1 MKLRKTIATL
11 LSVVM
16 LFTLFTPFTVS
27 AEATPVIS
35 VESVTDIAGATVNVD
50 VTIENNPGIL
60 GATLALTYDDGLTL
74 VNATE
79 GEAFSALMMTKPGA
93 FTSPCNFLW
102 DGQEIN
108 AGNIK
113 DGTILSL
120 KFKISENANAGDEYA
135 VNLSYA
141 SGDIFDANVQP
152 IDIAINSGSIS
163 IVDYLP
169 GDLNGDRTVNSGDII
184 LLRRHVAGGYQQTIN
199 ESAGDVNS
207 DGKQNSG
214 DIILIRRYVA
224 GGYPDV
230 ILKPSK
236 PLCNHIMN
244 EVPYNAPTCL
254 ENGNI
259 AYWSCSRCNK
269 LYSDKNGITAIKQ
282 EDTIIN
288 ASGHTIVIDP
298 AVEPTY
304 DNTGLTEGRH
314 CSVCKTVTVEQIVLP
329 PLEKENYSITYYI
342 DNNDEYLKSIVV
354 DNPNP
359 YSYSKEDGLVLQDL
373 IVDGYNFVGWYTAQ
387 TGGERVTE
395 IKAGETGNKTL
406 YAHWEKVTYTISFA
420 SDMVPVNSITY
431 SVGEEKPLPKP
442 TLDKY
447 TFVGWSDKD
456 DKMWDSIPAGTIGN
470 ITLYANWASNRN
482 KAVAKTTL
490 EDPIICED
498 SENGVI
504 LFTYE
509 IGEIKNVPLFTM
521 FKLNCSYG
529 IISSTERLETDE
541 ILESQAKT
549 IAQTV
554 SKATTD
560 SASWTLSKD
569 WNQSTEVS
577 ETYLNETSQTREE
590 AETLAKSSSNTY
602 NLTNSNGGSSGCTST
617 SSGSFK
623 LSGNEAHSDST
634 TDESGQNFGLSVD
647 AKYSRENSAGL
658 SLGLPA
664 GIGSVNVGRKSSFEI
679 GGGVDYS
686 NYSKTSTTGTD
697 SWSNTIDMA
706 TESSNTST
714 SSKTWNTSEGFSS
727 SNSVSKN
734 SSVSNTISNLVS
746 KQYGYGSSYAEGGSN
761 SEAKELATTDS
772 KSDEYSAAVTYNS
785 SKIVSTRTEYSSTG
799 NTFGD
804 YRLVMAGTV
813 HVFAVIGYD
822 ISTNSYFTYT
832 YNVMDDKTEEYLD
845 YSFDGSFTDY
855 ETTIIPFEIPYFVNE
870 YVNNRIAITE
880 GFRFDTDT
888 GMIVGYTPS
897 GEEPNK
903 MVVVHSYISVD
914 NNDGTYK
921 AVKVTG
927 IKEGLFKDNTD
938 VVAVQLGKY
947 ITEIPDSAFEGCTSL
962 KAVLCPGITKIGN
975 NAFSGC
981 ESLSTFSIPTEITEI
996 GENAFTNAPKIVATA
1011 ANSDVASAIASSG
1024 VLNVT
1029 LDIAAI
1035 PADEATDMAFEI
1047 GEIESFELQGKDKE
1061 YKGLS
1066 VESNAHTTI
1075 INGITFTENK
1085 KVPLELTSSNVT
1097 LDRVTVDCSGYAA
1110 IFRADNTNL
1119 LLNRTVNLLSSTE
1132 HAVVTKNISLAS
1144 LSNNIVGKLNVTGN
1158 ILVCGEITDD
1168 EGGLTVTDGEI
1179 ITITEDEFKN
1189 YINSHKVNFDANG
1202 GTVSET
1208 SRMVAMSSTMGE
1220 LPVPTRDYYT
1230 FDGWYTE
1237 QDGGEEITSES
1248 VMTSLTDI
1256 TLYAHW
1262 VQNDVSAWTLATE
1275 VPEDA
1280 EVVDRKW
1287 TYTLTSFAESHSS
1300 SMSGWTKYDETW
1312 EWSSYGSWSS
1322 WQDSHVAGS
1331 DSREVRTQSVVSY
1344 YNKKTQWH
1352 YHRYR
1357 NSSGT
1362 RGWPIQGTDTPT
1374 LQNSDWLD
1382 YQLEY
1387 QGVGSSS
1394 GYKQYG
1400 KGAIDGCPIY
1410 WYNEQSRQVDNYN
1423 SPVYKTQYSY
1433 RDRSKIYTY
1442 YFTKDESKESTTYP
1456 TGNDISNIQEYVQYR
1471 TK

>member
-1 MKLRKTIATL
+1 MKFRKTMATL

-16 LFTLFTPFTVS
+16 LFTFFTPFTVS
-27 AEATPVIS
+27 AEVTPVIS

-60 GATLALTYDDGLTL
+60 GATLTLTYDDGLTL

-282 EDTIIN
+282 EDTVIN

-298 AVEPTY
+298 AIKPTY
-304 DNTGLTEGRH
+304 DSTGLTEGRH
-314 CSVCKTVTVEQIVLP
+314 CSVCSTVTVEQIVLP

-420 SDMVPVNSITY
+420 SDMVPVNSISY
-431 SVGEEKPLPKP
+431 SVGEERPLTKPI
-442 TLDKY
+442 LDKY
-447 TFVGWSDKD
+447 TFVGWTDKNG
-456 DKMWDSIPAGTIGN
+456 KIWDSIPAGTIGN
-470 ITLYANWASNRN
+470 ITLYANWSSNRN
-482 KAVAKTTL
+482 QAKAVSKLAEPL
-490 EDPIICED
+490 IYEDT
-498 SENGVI
+498 ENGLI

-509 IGEIKNVPLFTM
+509 IGEIKNVPLFTT
-521 FKLNCSYG
+521 LNLQCANG
-529 IISSTERLETDE
+529 IISTVSQTETQEISSTNAKS
-541 ILESQAKT
+541 IAKT
-549 IAQTV
+549 I
-554 SKATTD
+554 SNATTN
-560 SASWTLSKD
+560 SASWSLENS
-569 WNQSTEVS
+569 WNNCTEVS
-577 ETYLNETSQTREE
+577 QTYLDQTGLTREE
-590 AETLAKSSSNTY
+590 VETSVKTDSNTY
-602 NLTNSNGGSSGCTST
+602 NLTSSEGGSEDNIHTD
-617 SSGSFK
+617 SGSFK
-623 LSGNEAHSDST
+623 KSGNVAHSDT
-634 TDESGQNFGLSVD
+634 TTSEKEESVELSVD
-647 AKYSRENSAGL
+647 ASLKAGFAEVN
-658 SLGLPA
+658 A
-664 GIGSVNVGRKSSFEI
+664 GVNK
-679 GGGVDYS
+679 
-686 NYSKTSTTGTD
+686 NKTEKESTAGTD
-697 SWSNTIDMA
+697 SWSVSAEDGKSKSDTKTD
-706 TESSNTST
+706 
-714 SSKTWNTSEGFSS
+714 SKTWNETSGFSMS
-727 SNSVSKN
+727 
-734 SSVSNTISNLVS
+734 SSVSQSKAVSDTVS
-746 KQYGYGSSYAEGGSN
+746 KLISEEYGYGASYAEGGVN
-761 SEAKELATTDS
+761 SEAQELAWTDTES
-772 KSDEYSAAVTYNS
+772 NEYSSTVTYYT
-785 SKIVSTRTEYSSTG
+785 SKIESKTKTFSSTG
-799 NTFGD
+799 NTNGG
-804 YRLVMAGTV
+804 YRMVMAGTV
-813 HVFAVIGYD
+813 HVFGVVGYD
-822 ISTNSYFTYT
+822 VAEKSYFVYT
-832 YNVMDDKTEEYLD
+832 YNVLDDKTEEYLD
-845 YSFDGSFTDY
+845 YSFDGTFNDY
-855 ETTIIPFEIPYFVNE
+855 ETSIIPFEIPYFVNE
-870 YVNNRIAITE
+870 YVNSKIAKSDEFAI
-880 GFRFDTDT
+880 DPDT
-888 GMIVGYTPS
+888 G
-897 GEEPNK
+897 E
-903 MVVVHSYISVD
+903 VVSFNNVNQDSVVFVPTYIAVD
-914 NNDGTYK
+914 NNDETFSSMC
-921 AVKVTG
+921 VSS
-927 IKEGLFKDNTD
+927 ISSNLFRNNTD
-938 VVAVQLGKY
+938 IIAVSLGDH
-947 ITEIPDSAFEGCTSL
+947 ITEIPDNAFEGCSSL
-962 KAVLCPGITKIGN
+962 EYIYCPGVTKIGDN
-975 NAFSGC
+975 VFKGC
-981 ESLSTFSIPTEITEI
+981 TSLSKFVLPTNVTEL
-996 GENAFTNAPKIVATA
+996 GENAFEGVPEIKVIASNA
-1011 ANSDVASAIASSG
+1011 DVAQRAASSG
-1024 VLNVT
+1024 ADNIV
-1029 LDIAAI
+1029 LDISSI
-1035 PADEATDMAFEI
+1035 LPNEVNNMSFEVDNI
-1047 GEIESFELQGKDKE
+1047 TSFELQGKDKE

-1066 VESNAHTTI
+1066 VKSDAITTV
-1075 INGITFTENK
+1075 INGITFTENTK
-1085 KVPLELTSSNVT
+1085 IPMEFNSENVT
-1097 LDRVTVDCSGYAA
+1097 LDRVTVDCTGYAA
-1110 IFRADNTNL
+1110 VLKADTTNL
-1119 LLNRTVNLLSSTE
+1119 LLNRTINLNSSSDN
-1132 HAVVTKNISLAS
+1132 AIVAKNVTFAPLNSG
-1144 LSNNIVGKLNVTGN
+1144 IVGKINVNGN
-1158 ILVCGEITDD
+1158 VLVCGNIDDSRNCLNVSNGEIVYITD
-1168 EGGLTVTDGEI
+1168 E
-1179 ITITEDEFKN
+1179 EFEN
-1189 YINSHKVNFDANG
+1189 YINSHRVSFDANG
-1202 GTVSET
+1202 GTVSEA
-1208 SRMVAMSSTMGE
+1208 SRMVAMNSTMGE
-1220 LPVPTRDYYT
+1220 LPIPTRDYYT
-1230 FDGWYTE
+1230 FYGWYTE

-1287 TYTLTSFAESHSS
+1287 TYTLTSYAESHSS
-1300 SMSGWTKYDETW
+1300 SMSGWTQYDSTS
-1312 EWSSYGSWSS
+1312 EWSAYGNWSG
-1322 WQDSHVAGS
+1322 WQDSKVNGS
-1331 DSREVRTQSVVSY
+1331 DSRQVETRSVVSG

-1362 RGWPIQGTDTPT
+1362 RGWPIQGTDTPN
-1374 LQNSDWLD
+1374 LQNSGWLD

-1410 WYNEQSRQVDNYN
+1410 WYNEQTRQVDNTN
-1423 SPVYKTQYSY
+1423 SPIYKTQYRY
-1433 RDRSKIYTY
+1433 RDRSLIYTY
-1442 YFTKDESKESTTYP
+1442 YYKKDENKESTTYP

>member
-1 MKLRKTIATL
+1 MKFRKTMATL

-60 GATLALTYDDGLTL
+60 GATLTLTYDDGLTL
-74 VNATE
+74 INATE

-282 EDTIIN
+282 EDTVIN

-298 AVEPTY
+298 AIKPTY
-304 DNTGLTEGRH
+304 DSTGLTEGRH
-314 CSVCKTVTVEQIVLP
+314 CSVCSTVTVEQIVLP

-420 SDMVPVNSITY
+420 SDMVPVNSIPY

-447 TFVGWSDKD
+447 TFVGWSDKYG
-456 DKMWDSIPAGTIGN
+456 KIWDIIPAGTTGN
-470 ITLYANWASNRN
+470 LILYANWSSDRN
-482 KAVAKTTL
+482 KAIPVEHLSEPAIMT
-490 EDPIICED
+490 D
-498 SENGVI
+498 SQNGLI
-504 LFTYE
+504 YFSYK
-509 IGEIKNVPLFTM
+509 IGKIVNVPLYQM
-521 FKLNCSYG
+521 S
-529 IISSTERLETDE
+529 E
-541 ILESQAKT
+541 ILTANGVETEITTTKSTSQKVQTSQEIAKT
-549 IAQTV
+549 L
-554 SKATTD
+554 SEATTN
-560 SASWTLSKD
+560 STSWALSND
-569 WNQSTEVS
+569 WNNVTEVS
-577 ETYLNETSQTREE
+577 EKYIEENRLERET
-590 AETLAKSSSNTY
+590 AEILAKNSAGSYTVGYQSGGTSGTINVSDSSYAISNNNNQHREFEHQNEESVVTTVDHKFNAEINASFPISVLNVNAKAGY
-602 NLTNSNGGSSGCTST
+602 NYENNKVTST
-617 SSGSFK
+617 STSDKYAGTNDWSKSENYSGSK
-623 LSGNEAHSDST
+623 SNTSSNSKSWNST
-634 TDESGQNFGLSVD
+634 S
-647 AKYSRENSAGL
+647 NST
-658 SLGLPA
+658 
-664 GIGSVNVGRKSSFEI
+664 SSWSET
-679 GGGVDYS
+679 
-686 NYSKTSTTGTD
+686 KTD
-697 SWSNTIDMA
+697 SVKNAISEMVTREYNTNNKYELGGSESNTIGKSTVTGEENKLSSTVLYDTTNIT
-706 TESSNTST
+706 TE
-714 SSKTWNTSEGFSS
+714 
-727 SNSVSKN
+727 
-734 SSVSNTISNLVS
+734 
-746 KQYGYGSSYAEGGSN
+746 
-761 SEAKELATTDS
+761 
-772 KSDEYSAAVTYNS
+772 AVTY
-785 SKIVSTRTEYSSTG
+785 KTTG
-799 NTFGD
+799 NTHGG
-804 YRLVMAGTV
+804 YRIVLAGTLQV
-813 HVFAVIGYD
+813 YAVVVYD
-822 ISTNSYFTYT
+822 IATSEYSVQTYSVLGDGSD
-832 YNVMDDKTEEYLD
+832 NDAPKPYLD
-845 YSFDGSFTDY
+845 YSWAGNQFDDY
-855 ETTIIPFEIPYFVNE
+855 HNSVLPFDIPYEVNG
-870 YVNNRIAITE
+870 YVNSLVAK
-880 GFRFDTDT
+880 TDGLKFNPDKGQVT
-888 GMIVGYTPS
+888 QFNNELGSELVYVPT
-897 GEEPNK
+897 
-903 MVVVHSYISVD
+903 YISVD
-914 NNDGTYK
+914 NGDNTYSFTQIKSLSKDLFKNNTDIK
-921 AVKVTG
+921 AVR
-927 IKEGLFKDNTD
+927 
-938 VVAVQLGKY
+938 LGNG
-947 ITEIPDSAFEGCTSL
+947 ITEIPEGTFEGCINLTDVYAPNVTKIDSRAFAGCENLNNFTISEDITYIGSNAFEGVSNID
-962 KAVLCPGITKIGN
+962 AV
-975 NAFSGC
+975 ASSV
-981 ESLSTFSIPTEITEI
+981 E
-996 GENAFTNAPKIVATA
+996 VATA
-1011 ANSDVASAIASSG
+1011 VAQSGAKNIVLNISKIPDDKKNNIEFNINDIEKFELRGGGREYPGLSITSDAKTMVLNRITFTQNTKTPMTLSSK
-1024 VLNVT
+1024 NVT
-1029 LDIAAI
+1029 LD
-1035 PADEATDMAFEI
+1035 
-1047 GEIESFELQGKDKE
+1047 Q
-1061 YKGLS
+1061 
-1066 VESNAHTTI
+1066 
-1075 INGITFTENK
+1075 
-1085 KVPLELTSSNVT
+1085 
-1097 LDRVTVDCSGYAA
+1097 VTVECTGYALVLKA
-1110 IFRADNTNL
+1110 PNTKL
-1119 LLNRTVNLLSSTE
+1119 TLNRTTNNLLSSTGV
-1132 HAVVTKNISLAS
+1132 AAICKNIDIAEMDGSS
-1144 LSNNIVGKLNVTGN
+1144 FECGMQVNGN
-1158 ILVCGEITDD
+1158 ILVCDSYSGDDLIEFNGGEFK
-1168 EGGLTVTDGEI
+1168 V
-1179 ITITEDEFKN
+1179 ITEDEYEN
-1189 YINSHKVNFDANG
+1189 YLTLRKVTFDANDG
-1202 GTVSET
+1202 SLNEET
-1208 SRMVAMSSTMGE
+1208 KMIAMNSVVGE

-1230 FDGWYTE
+1230 FDGWYTK

-1248 VMTSLTDI
+1248 VITSDI

-1287 TYTLTSFAESHSS
+1287 TYTLTSYAESHSS

-1362 RGWPIQGTDTPT
+1362 RGWPIQGTDTPN
-1374 LQNSDWLD
+1374 LQNSGWLD